1 MRSAARRGAPT
12 FTIIV
17 IDAETVPFIDVTAAQ
32 VLDRVARELGA
43 DGVRVVIARN
53 VGQVRDVIHAAPGD
67 SILDASYP
75 TVDQAVKQVV
85 AEG

>member
-1 MRSAARRGAPT
+1 
-12 FTIIV
+12 
-17 IDAETVPFIDVTAAQ
+17 
-32 VLDRVARELGA
+32 VARELGA

-67 SILDASYP
+67 SILDAAYP

-85 AEG
+85 AER

>member
-1 MRSAARRGAPT
+1 VG
-12 FTIIV
+12 
-17 IDAETVPFIDVTAAQ
+17 
-32 VLDRVARELGA
+32 
-43 DGVRVVIARN
+43 VVIARN

-67 SILDASYP
+67 SILDAAYP